1 MIRVTP
7 SITIDENEI
16 KMTFICSSGPG
27 GQNVNKV
34 ATAVQM
40 RFDVSNSPALP
51 PDVRKRM
58 IRLAGKRITEK
69 GVLILTARRFRT
81 QEQNRHDAFKRLIA
95 LIRTAAEKPKLRRRT
110 KPTIISKVKR
120 LETKL
125 QRGKIKRLRKAVS
138 AIDE

>member
-34 ATAVQM
+34 ATAVQI
-40 RFDVSNSPALP
+40 RFDVGNSPSLP

-58 IRLAGKRITEK
+58 IRLAGKRITEN
-69 GVLILTARRFRT
+69 GVLILTGRRFRT
-81 QEQNRHDAFKRLIA
+81 QEQNRLDAIKRLIA
-95 LIRTAAEKPKLRRRT
+95 LIRTAAEKPKIRRRT
-110 KPTIISKVKR
+110 KPPIGSKVKR

-125 QRGKIKRLRKAVS
+125 QRGRRKQLRKAVS
-138 AIDE
+138 TTDE